1 MSDRVKTI
9 FAVLCFLSTLMLPLI
24 SLVIGWWRWDAKTGL
39 ILMMAALL
47 IPLILISGGLA
58 LLRVQN
64 LSWLKVS
71 LPFVFGG
78 LYTVLPDAIPLVPID
93 DAAVTTAGAFL
104 SFALALRKQ
113 PGTPKWIFLPLL
125 AAGIYAFFGGV
136 IPGTI
141 DEAFID
147 IAALIMAWIGA
158 RQERKSTV
166 NVD

>member
-9 FAVLCFLSTLMLPLI
+9 FAIVCFLSTLMLPLI

-39 ILMMAALL
+39 ILMMAVLL
-47 IPLILISGGLA
+47 IPLILGGLA
-58 LLRVQN
+58 LLRVKD
-64 LSWLKVS
+64 LSWLRVS
-71 LPFVFGG
+71 LPFIFGG
-78 LYTVLPDAIPLVPID
+78 LYTVLPDAIPLVPVD

-113 PGTPKWIFLPLL
+113 PDTPKWILLPLL
-125 AAGIYAFFGGV
+125 TAGIYAFFGGA
-136 IPGTI
+136 IPGTM

-158 RQERKSTV
+158 RQGRKSSV